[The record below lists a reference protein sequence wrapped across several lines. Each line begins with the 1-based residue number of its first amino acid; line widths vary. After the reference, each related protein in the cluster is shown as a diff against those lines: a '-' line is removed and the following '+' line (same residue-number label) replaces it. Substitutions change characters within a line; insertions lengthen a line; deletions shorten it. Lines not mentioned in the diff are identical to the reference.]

1 MERRKRSRVEGKF
14 TATLL
19 AGGREFPVRTVNLS
33 LKGLLAA
40 AFPGCEDLVGRECFV
55 HLALAKDVF
64 IVIEARVVRAEA
76 GQLAVEYLSMPDEE
90 SYAHLRSIVRLH
102 SGDADR
108 IDQEQATPAFGKGD
122 RK

>member
-1 MERRKRSRVEGKF
+1 MERRKRSRIEGRF

-19 AGGREFPVRTVNLS
+19 AGDREFPVQTVNLS

-40 AFPGCEDLVGRECFV
+40 AFPGCADLVGQECFV
-55 HLALAKDVF
+55 HLSLARDIF

-108 IDQEQATPAFGKGD
+108 IDREQMTPAFGRGD
-122 RK
+122 GK